1 MDTRTIN
8 ETFSSE
14 LISDSLVSNKTLNT
28 SLQYSISNEENTEN
42 SLFGTVVQGYALTF
56 VSFWGFFG
64 NLISIFILSQRQF
77 TSPVCRLLIT
87 LSSYD
92 TLYLL
97 TSTLVFGLPQ
107 LSLWYYYNIYT
118 VVAPMV
124 YGFLHIGR
132 VGSVFATLS
141 ITLERY
147 FAVKWPLGEKRI
159 QKGLISG
166 TIIFSILFNI
176 PKFYELRTEYVYN
189 NETKT
194 HDAYIQP
201 SDLRNNIYYST
212 YYIFWSK
219 FLLIEFIPYII
230 LIVLNTSIMKTTH
243 RAMVDRQRLGVQI
256 NQSQQLSKD
265 EAQMSKILL
274 TIVVVFVS
282 CQSLKIIPDLYEV
295 LTCLTKR
302 GQCPSTP
309 FIDGIIHLSHF
320 FLAVNSSINFIIY
333 IFRGSKF
340 RKVFAQKFYRNK
352 NSSSFEVRPS
362 TVRTNIFDERV
373 SNNPHSNPSSL
384 HALSTQTFSSSKNGA
399 KTPNNTTTSVY
410 KNRSRNGKAYFTEV
424 MRQTYV

>member
-1 MDTRTIN
+1 
-8 ETFSSE
+8 
-14 LISDSLVSNKTLNT
+14 
-28 SLQYSISNEENTEN
+28 
-42 SLFGTVVQGYALTF
+42 
-56 VSFWGFFG
+56 
-64 NLISIFILSQRQF
+64 
-77 TSPVCRLLIT
+77 
-87 LSSYD
+87 
-92 TLYLL
+92 
-97 TSTLVFGLPQ
+97 
-107 LSLWYYYNIYT
+107 
-118 VVAPMV
+118 
-124 YGFLHIGR
+124 
-132 VGSVFATLS
+132 
-141 ITLERY
+141 
-147 FAVKWPLGEKRI
+147 
-159 QKGLISG
+159 
-166 TIIFSILFNI
+166 
-176 PKFYELRTEYVYN
+176 
-189 NETKT
+189 
-194 HDAYIQP
+194 
-201 SDLRNNIYYST
+201 
-212 YYIFWSK
+212 
-219 FLLIEFIPYII
+219 
-230 LIVLNTSIMKTTH
+230 MKTTH

-265 EAQMSKILL
+265 EAQMSKNSSYHRCCICLL
-274 TIVVVFVS
+274 S
-282 CQSLKIIPDLYEV
+282 KLEIIPDLYEV

-384 HALSTQTFSSSKNGA
+384 HALSTQTFSSSKNVA